1 MMRTGKPPAW
11 GSALAAVR
19 RTVAV
24 ALIGCTGVASAAMV
38 SFNEVAM
45 DTIFSQASF
54 GGRNI
59 DIRFNTPLSVIAPG
73 LLSIDSDAEF
83 SGSASSLSALA
94 VQLRIPNSTVSVFFV
109 DAITFCG
116 SSGSNIIG
124 CGSNPGGL
132 IALQSAA
139 AARANGAVLMAHEL
153 GHNLGLSHQAGSGN
167 LMNSRLTSATFLSES
182 QANTILGSRLVLMDG
197 AQRYISITPVAVLAA
212 VPEPHTWAMLS
223 LGLLGVAGWARRR
236 RAG

>member
-1 MMRTGKPPAW
+1 MMRTGKPSAW
-11 GSALAAVR
+11 GLALAGVR
-19 RTVAV
+19 RAVAV

-59 DIRFNTPLSVIAPG
+59 DIRFNTPLSVIAPS

-83 SGSASSLSALA
+83 SGSAPSLSALA
-94 VQLRIPNSTVSVFFV
+94 VQLQIPNSTVSVFFV

-116 SSGSNIIG
+116 APGTSIIG

-153 GHNLGLSHQAGSGN
+153 GHNLGLSHLAGSVN
-167 LMNSRLTSATFLSES
+167 LMNSSITSATFLSES